1 MNSVKTKLNSNET
14 LPFPHR
20 SSISF
25 LIQAFDGNL
34 ILILYILKSFLFSYY
49 FSHCFLGDLERR
61 DLSHKEKL
69 YLRELNVITETQCTL
84 GKDKKGTCCIYLLTY
99 LLYVSIHHIYIPPQS
114 QNKCLWETVCKQL
127 YIFGSLF

>member
-1 MNSVKTKLNSNET
+1 MNSLRTNLNSNET
-14 LPFPHR
+14 LRFSHR

-25 LIQAFDGNL
+25 LIQVFDGNV
-34 ILILYILKSFLFSYY
+34 ILILYILKKLQKSFMLSYY

-84 GKDKKGTCCIYLLTY
+84 GKDKRKAHLFYLPT
-99 LLYVSIHHIYIPPQS
+99 
-114 QNKCLWETVCKQL
+114 
-127 YIFGSLF
+127 